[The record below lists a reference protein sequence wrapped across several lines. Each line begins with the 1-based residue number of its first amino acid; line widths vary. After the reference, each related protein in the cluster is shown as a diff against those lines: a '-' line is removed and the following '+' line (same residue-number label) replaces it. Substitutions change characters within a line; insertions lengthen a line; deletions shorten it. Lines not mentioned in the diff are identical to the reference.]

1 MLSVSSATEF
11 ATVRG
16 TAVLATRFLNL
27 HNSGLMATRQPDFSF
42 HIEANGPHLHVV
54 PADVLVQ
61 ILEHAQRAFQL
72 IGLHVEGR
80 GIKQR
85 ARIARSTNDRFQLI
99 CQVPEAGSYAV
110 PVEVGARNELFD
122 EAMAKR
128 ATQIFEKLMRRIS
141 QKSANDLSEVL
152 PDQLILRRVLEAVKG
167 MSPRADATWILE
179 LRDAD
184 DQAFASFDSTVI
196 PFLQET
202 LVPPD
207 QREAERVVTGEL
219 KSIDFAAHKLTIIYR
234 PTSREL
240 DCLYD
245 ESLEDLLYERRRDLI
260 QVTGRVLLDEGGNPK
275 QIIDVTDIA
284 DLDLS
289 PLVFGTCRFGDRVL
303 EIAPPLVLQPTMDDS
318 EQLLCVLDEQLG
330 VDAFASTR
338 ETLVSEIAEQLDM
351 LWHEYALAED
361 DALDP
366 VALLRKCALQSRMRE
381 VKNAA

>member
-1 MLSVSSATEF
+1 MLSAISATEL
-11 ATVRG
+11 ATVRS
-16 TAVLATRFLNL
+16 AAAFATRFLNL

-42 HIEANGPHLHVV
+42 HIEANGPHLHAV

-85 ARIARSTNDRFQLI
+85 ARIARSTSDRFQLI
-99 CQVPEAGSYAV
+99 CQVPKAGSYAV

-141 QKSANDLSEVL
+141 QKSANDLFEVL

-167 MSPRADATWILE
+167 MSPRADATWTLE
-179 LRDAD
+179 LRDAG

-202 LVPPD
+202 LVPPG

-260 QVTGRVLLDEGGNPK
+260 QVTGRLLLDEGGNPK

-289 PLVFGTCRFGDRVL
+289 PLVLGNCRFGDRVL

-338 ETLVSEIAEQLDM
+338 ETLFSEIAEQLDM

-366 VALLRKCALQSRMRE
+366 VALQRKCALQSRMRE

>member
-1 MLSVSSATEF
+1 
-11 ATVRG
+11 
-16 TAVLATRFLNL
+16 
-27 HNSGLMATRQPDFSF
+27 MATRQPDFSF

-289 PLVFGTCRFGDRVL
+289 PLVLGTCRFSDRVL
-303 EIAPPLVLQPTMDDS
+303 EIVPPLVLQPTMDDS
-318 EQLLCVLDEQLG
+318 EQLLCVLDEPLG
-330 VDAFASTR
+330 VDAFAITR
-338 ETLVSEIAEQLDM
+338 EALFSEIAEQLDM
-351 LWHEYALAED
+351 LWQEYALAED
-361 DALDP
+361 DALDA
-366 VALLRKCALQSRMRE
+366 VAIQRKYALQSRMKE